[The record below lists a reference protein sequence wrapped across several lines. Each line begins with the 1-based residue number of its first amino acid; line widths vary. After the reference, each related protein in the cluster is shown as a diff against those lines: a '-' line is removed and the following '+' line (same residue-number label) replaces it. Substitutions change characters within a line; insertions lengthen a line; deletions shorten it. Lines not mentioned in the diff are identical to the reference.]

1 MTSRLQARYGSAPA
15 RQCIT
20 EGCSQTA
27 SPNSLSGRCWRCVGR
42 LRRLGD
48 ALQEL
53 PETYTLDAYVRRM
66 EEARGALK
74 LLDLEALE
82 RRWTE
87 LVDDCRGRAVPSF
100 KTHKRLS
107 YTVWQQEASAIIR
120 DLGEALPFT
129 RALDLHGAIQLLAIE
144 RPQTFRSDEALAC
157 CTVELFRRAANQG
170 RRWGKTRASDGMQA
184 SYRVEVSK
192 NTRLETARYLNI
204 GLGAAAMA
212 LAKRAA
218 AKADQAKQVRSDYYA
233 AVAAIAAE

>member
-1 MTSRLQARYGSAPA
+1 MNRMTQRYGSAPA

-20 EGCSQTA
+20 EGCNQTA

-53 PETYTLDAYVRRM
+53 PETYTIDEYVRRM
-66 EEARGALK
+66 EEQRGRLK

-87 LVDDCRGRAVPSF
+87 LVDDARGRAVPSF

-107 YTVWQQEASAIIR
+107 YTVWQQEASAIVR
-120 DLGEALPFT
+120 DLADALPFT
-129 RALDLHGAIQLLAIE
+129 RALDLHGAIHLLAIE
-144 RPQTFRSDEALAC
+144 RPTTFRSDEALAC
-157 CTVELFRRAANQG
+157 CTVELFRRAANVG

-204 GLGAAAMA
+204 GLGAAALA
-212 LAKRAA
+212 LAKREASRA
-218 AKADQAKQVRSDYYA
+218 EEAKAVRSDYFA